1 MPVSTEFRDFARDL
15 FSGLGQIGV
24 KRMFG
29 GAGLYSGK
37 AMFGLIVD
45 DVIYLKS
52 DDDLKPA
59 FEAEG
64 SEPFSYETKAGKRGV
79 MSFMQLPEA
88 ALDDP
93 ELALEWAHRAMIPAQ
108 AAARA
113 KAKKKANDI

>member
-1 MPVSTEFRDFARDL
+1 MPVTHEFRDFARDL

-29 GAGLYSGK
+29 GVGLYSGK

-52 DDDLKPA
+52 DDTLRPA

-64 SEPFSYETKAGKRGV
+64 SEPFSYETKSGKRGV

-93 ELALEWAHRAMIPAQ
+93 DLALDWAQKSMIPAVE
-108 AAARA
+108 AARA
-113 KAKKKANDI
+113 KAKKKAQTT

>member
-1 MPVSTEFRDFARDL
+1 MPVTSEFREFARDL
-15 FSGLGQIGV
+15 FSGLGQISV

-37 AMFGLIVD
+37 AMFALIVD

-52 DDDLKPA
+52 DDTLRA
-59 FEAEG
+59 SFEVEG
-64 SEPFSYETKAGKRGV
+64 CEAFSYETKAGKRGV

-93 ELALEWAHRAMIPAQ
+93 DLALDWARKSMVPAQ

-113 KAKKKANDI
+113 KAQKKAQDT